1 VVVGC
6 RAPERAEPPWQAL
19 DGLEGEFEYSMVGH
33 SGSGPEAEQL
43 IRWGEPPQG
52 AKARLAL
59 LQCIAPYTQF
69 CHPGHHTFEAS
80 DLAIKEVRRGPG
92 HCPRPASAAALLD
105 AGAQVAERAADERF
119 VFVISDADLARYNK
133 QPQEWSRILTSQ
145 PAVGAFAI
153 LIASNESEA
162 DRIHAALAPGR
173 GHVCTDTA
181 QRKAAGIEPAPGS

>member
-1 VVVGC
+1 M
-6 RAPERAEPPWQAL
+6 QAL
-19 DGLEGEFEYSMVGH
+19 DGLEGEFDYSMVGH

-59 LQCIAPYTQF
+59 LQRMAAHTQF
-69 CHPGHHTFEAS
+69 CHPGDQTFEAS
-80 DLAIKEVRRGPG
+80 DLAIKE
-92 HCPRPASAAALLD
+92 
-105 AGAQVAERAADERF
+105 VAERAADERF

-133 QPQEWSRILTSQ
+133 QPQEWNRILTSQ

-181 QRKAAGIEPAPGS
+181 QLAVTFERIFAASVGTGM